1 MGQKLAITVQ
11 PLALSPNMPP
21 SPSPSPLS
29 GNPYPPKVA
38 NKRPFLMNPHCSG
51 VAEKSGNNGKV
62 VGNGNEG
69 RSVGGL
75 EQSALDV
82 EVLVNNTFSSSNCH
96 NGKVVFTEI
105 TNQHGRL
112 SEENAR
118 NFLTGTK
125 KIFRRKDKP
134 IMGGSQSVSVPSYHK
149 GSTSAKGS
157 VPNPVSKSVVE
168 ENVDSASVL
177 RQLHIDVQDFEVI
190 FVENNEITQDVNQG
204 GPDSNF
210 ELVAS
215 KLKEA
220 LTVISE

>member
-1 MGQKLAITVQ
+1 MNVDLNKDLNNSFSTKRARAESGFYGRDDIAEEVSTDTSVDNVEKIN
-11 PLALSPNMPP
+11 SPYGPWLLVSYGKQGSKNVKGRYGRNG
-21 SPSPSPLS
+21 S
-29 GNPYPPKVA
+29 GS
-38 NKRPFLMNPHCSG
+38 SG
-51 VAEKSGNNGKV
+51 GAEKSGNNGKV
-62 VGNGNEG
+62 VGN
-69 RSVGGL
+69 
-75 EQSALDV
+75 DV
-82 EVLVNNTFSSSNCH
+82 KVLTDNTFSSSNCH

-168 ENVDSASVL
+168 ENVDNANVL
-177 RQLHIDVQDFEVI
+177 R
-190 FVENNEITQDVNQG
+190 
-204 GPDSNF
+204 
-210 ELVAS
+210 
-215 KLKEA
+215 
-220 LTVISE
+220 